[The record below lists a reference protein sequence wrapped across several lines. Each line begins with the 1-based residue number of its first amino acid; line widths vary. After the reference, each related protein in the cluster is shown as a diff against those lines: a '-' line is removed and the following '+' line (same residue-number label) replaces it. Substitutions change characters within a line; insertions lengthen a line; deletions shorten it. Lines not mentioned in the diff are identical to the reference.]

1 MAGAPPVGRRART
14 TRATPF
20 NYVLTTLLFGAH
32 SSSRILVPPLGR
44 RARTTRT
51 TPSKYVR
58 RTLLFGAYS
67 SSRLLVASGSPPA
80 VSYGPLRSG
89 TAQAPPIR
97 LVCSALSQ
105 HVAQHISA
113 SCQYKPQ
120 DRPSNYPLFLR
131 FGAEVYARHATD
143 KHTGINPSKDHR
155 QGLPLLREPI
165 GLHTP
170 LLSEPYR
177 PSRDPLGLRAPCSK
191 SSCRG
196 SFLLILPGKE
206 QAVLLEYLGF
216 LVWRFFPVHALSY
229 GFQYIRRFVM
239 RVAQIAVLPFC

>member
-1 MAGAPPVGRRART
+1 MLLFLLYIEPTTPVPVRVASQRRERFSSYNGDHDSTEMAGAPPVGRRART
-14 TRATPF
+14 TRATPA
-20 NYVLTTLLFGAH
+20 NYVRTTLLFGAQSSSRLLIPPVGRRARTTRTTPFKYVRTTLLFGAH

-143 KHTGINPSKDHR
+143 KHT
-155 QGLPLLREPI
+155 
-165 GLHTP
+165 
-170 LLSEPYR
+170 
-177 PSRDPLGLRAPCSK
+177 
-191 SSCRG
+191 
-196 SFLLILPGKE
+196 
-206 QAVLLEYLGF
+206 
-216 LVWRFFPVHALSY
+216 
-229 GFQYIRRFVM
+229 
-239 RVAQIAVLPFC
+239 